1 MHQKRKSR
9 LCRPRLQS
17 GFIIARHHPSRCYLC
32 RSRVQLNFTADRS
45 FLVGLGPSFPREPRR
60 LFFVVKIRCWPV
72 GWEQKKKGFITSAF
86 CLSVGLAPSKNS
98 EPHHIPGYRRGWD
111 DTKRKSA
118 KWSEKIRTK
127 KPGFSSQEF
136 RSSLRLPLTNYLG
149 WGQLRRY
156 HRLPPPPPPPVCVRS
171 AAMWRRAQAQS
182 SRKLL

>member
-1 MHQKRKSR
+1 MLSLQIESSIEFHSR
-9 LCRPRLQS
+9 S
-17 GFIIARHHPSRCYLC
+17 I
-32 RSRVQLNFTADRS
+32 

-118 KWSEKIRTK
+118 KRSEKIRTK

-156 HRLPPPPPPPVCVRS
+156 MLPPSTAAAAAPRVCAECSNVAPRS
-171 AAMWRRAQAQS
+171 SAEQP
-182 SRKLL
+182 